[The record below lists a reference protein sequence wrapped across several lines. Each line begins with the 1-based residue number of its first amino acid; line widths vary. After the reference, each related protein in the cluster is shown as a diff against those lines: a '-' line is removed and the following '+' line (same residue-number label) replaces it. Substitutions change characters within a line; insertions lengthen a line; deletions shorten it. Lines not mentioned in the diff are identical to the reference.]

1 MSNLPILKFAYHIW
15 VGISFEIYAFDLY
28 INVLQSTVQQNMGN
42 NEITKI
48 SLNTLA
54 ILYSERVN
62 SVMSLKNKMC

>member
-62 SVMSLKNKMC
+62 SVMSLKK